1 MMNLKLTRNEKLAVL
16 GIGAILLIP
25 KLAGGITGQASK
37 AVISAAG
44 GVITGTVTAIGQQ
57 VGVPETNMT
66 KCQMDLMKG
75 DKWNASF
82 DCPALD
88 YLRYLANG
96 TIPGQT
102 NLQGLGGTT
111 PNWTTLALLGGAV
124 YLMMK
129 KQRKG
134 R

>member
-1 MMNLKLTRNEKLAVL
+1 MKLSRNEKLAIA
-16 GIGAILLIP
+16 GIGAILLVP
-25 KLAGGITGQASK
+25 KLAGAISQQTSS

-44 GVITGTVTAIGQQ
+44 GAVTGTVTAIGQQ
-57 VGVPETNMT
+57 VGIPETNMT
-66 KCQMDLMKG
+66 KCQTDLMAGKTW
-75 DKWNASF
+75 DASF
-82 DCPALD
+82 DCPAAD
-88 YLRYLANG
+88 FLRYLANG

-102 NLQGLGGTT
+102 NMQGLGGTV
-111 PNWTTLALLGGAV
+111 PNWATLALLGGAV

>member
-1 MMNLKLTRNEKLAVL
+1 MLKLTRNEKLAVV
-16 GIGAILLIP
+16 GIGAILLVP
-25 KLAGGITGQASK
+25 KLAGTIAQQSSSAI
-37 AVISAAG
+37 VSAAG
-44 GVITGTVTAIGQQ
+44 GAITGTITAIGQQ

-66 KCQMDLMKG
+66 KCQMDLMAGKTW
-75 DKWNASF
+75 DASF
-82 DCPALD
+82 DCPAAD
-88 YLRYLANG
+88 FLRYLANG

-102 NLQGLGGTT
+102 NLQGLNGTV

-129 KQRKG
+129 KKG